1 MLNTNWLAMADASP
15 ERRMAVTRR
24 GLIGSVAAAAGMLP
38 LNGLLADSD
47 ESLPQVEVRS
57 IRRAFHNGEHN
68 AFTDLCWFGGRIWL
82 TFRTCPDGHMVH
94 PTSRIL
100 ILSSADNGRT
110 WQQRHEFSVPL
121 RDTRDPHFLVFRDR
135 LFVYTGTWYSGK
147 TTLPRE
153 DYDLNLHLGYAV
165 HSENGLQWSE
175 PQMLE
180 GTFGHY
186 IWRAAVHGDRAFLC
200 GRRKPGFEVPA
211 RGEGRRVES
220 LMLESEDGLIWR
232 QRAVFQDVNGDET
245 AFRFES
251 DGRGLA
257 VARAGGGGT
266 AGLLRCTAPG
276 EPWERS
282 DLGVA
287 IGGPLL
293 VRWQGRDVVAGRRMV
308 SGEPP
313 RTQFWW
319 LSGDQLHP
327 LAQLPSDGD
336 NSYPGLVTLPSGNA
350 LVSWY
355 SSHESDSSGQRIT
368 AIYLAE
374 LVLV

>member
-1 MLNTNWLAMADASP
+1 MTEVTSRAQ
-15 ERRMAVTRR
+15 ETVTRR
-24 GLIGSVAAAAGMLP
+24 GVLACMTAAAGVVPLRGPRAAGDDILP
-38 LNGLLADSD
+38 R
-47 ESLPQVEVRS
+47 VEVRN
-57 IRRAFHNGEHN
+57 IRRVFHNGEHN
-68 AFTDLCWFGGRIWL
+68 AFTDLCWFRDRLWL
-82 TFRTCPDGHMVH
+82 TFRSCPDGHMVH

-100 ILSSADNGRT
+100 ILSSTDNGQT
-110 WQQRHEFSVPL
+110 WNQQHAFSIPL
-121 RDTRDPHFLVFRDR
+121 RDTRDPHFLIFQDR
-135 LFVYTGTWYSGK
+135 LFVHTGTWYSGK

-165 HSENGLQWSE
+165 YSEDGEQWTA

-200 GRRKPGFEVPA
+200 GRRKPGFEVLA

-220 LMLESEDGLIWR
+220 LMLESEDGLTWR
-232 QRAVFQDVNGDET
+232 RRAVFQASNGDET
-245 AFRFES
+245 AFRFEA

-257 VARAGGGGT
+257 IARAGGGGT
-266 AGLLRCTAPG
+266 AGLLRCAAPG
-276 EPWERS
+276 EPWERV

-293 VRWQGRDVVAGRRMV
+293 AQWQGRDIVAGRRMI

-313 RTQFWW
+313 RTHFWW
-319 LSGDQLHP
+319 LHNDRLHP

-336 NSYPGLVTLPSGNA
+336 NSYPGLATLPSGNA

-355 SSHESDSSGQRIT
+355 SSHEQDSSGQRMT